1 MASES
6 SILFFCEESVY
17 YFTDLLRNWKLQSL
31 PSLDQFSVAQNVL
44 EMGFNPAWVASLI
57 ENRYILTGTFYL
69 SESELISDLLRP
81 EWGESSSAKE
91 NRGMPD

>member
-1 MASES
+1 
-6 SILFFCEESVY
+6 
-17 YFTDLLRNWKLQSL
+17 
-31 PSLDQFSVAQNVL
+31 
-44 EMGFNPAWVASLI
+44 MGFNPAWVASLI